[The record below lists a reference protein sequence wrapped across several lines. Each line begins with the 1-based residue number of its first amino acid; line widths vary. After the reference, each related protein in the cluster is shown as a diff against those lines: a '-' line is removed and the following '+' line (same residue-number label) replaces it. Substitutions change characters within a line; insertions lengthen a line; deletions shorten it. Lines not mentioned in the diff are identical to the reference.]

1 MKDNWI
7 KQLSES
13 YILMNEGFFR
23 DTIQKG
29 KNYIGGRGFITD
41 VEKSN
46 NDLLDAISH
55 PNENEALRLTKEKLN
70 PKIVSHI
77 DAAIHY
83 SPHESVRNFG
93 KKHFDPFNIQHI
105 VMGIGS
111 TDIKL
116 QNMAR
121 NSPIFNVKNPLIAK
135 ALEYEDFLDNIA

>member
-13 YILMNEGFFR
+13 YIHMNESFFR

-46 NDLLDAISH
+46 KDLLDAISH
-55 PNENEALRLTKEKLN
+55 PNEDEALRLTKQRFN
-70 PKIVSHI
+70 PKILNHI
-77 DAAIHY
+77 DFAIHY
-83 SPHESVRNFG
+83 SPHESVRNFA
-93 KKHFDPFNIQHI
+93 KKHFDPFNVQHI

-135 ALEYEDFLDNIA
+135 ALEYEDFLDNIF